1 MIRLQQGGSAT
12 FRLVDIAVA
21 NKKTR
26 VPMPASRRAK
36 QFMPFDALR
45 GLKEAIA
52 DKEKITNP
60 KTELAE
66 DMVREINSILVDLR
80 KGQNVTVVYYNDY
93 EEEYHQL
100 TGAVEKV
107 DAYWKLLQIGNI
119 AIDFDEISEIHTDF
133 ESFLPHIYE

>member
-1 MIRLQQGGSAT
+1 M
-12 FRLVDIAVA
+12 A
-21 NKKTR
+21 NRKPR

-52 DKEKITNP
+52 AKEKIPIP
-60 KTELAE
+60 KKELAE

-107 DAYWKLLQIGNI
+107 DAYWRLLQIGNI
-119 AIDFDEISEIHTDF
+119 AIDFEEISEIHTDF
-133 ESFLPHIYE
+133 TIIRK

>member
-1 MIRLQQGGSAT
+1 MSNSQ
-12 FRLVDIAVA
+12 
-21 NKKTR
+21 
-26 VPMPASRRAK
+26 RAK

-52 DKEKITNP
+52 AKEKISIP
-60 KTELAE
+60 KKELAE

-93 EEEYHQL
+93 EEEYLQL

-107 DAYWKLLQIGNI
+107 DSYWKLFQIGNI
-119 AIDFDEISEIHTDF
+119 AIDFEEISEIHTDF
-133 ESFLPHIYE
+133 ESFLPQIYD

>member
-1 MIRLQQGGSAT
+1 
-12 FRLVDIAVA
+12 
-21 NKKTR
+21 
-26 VPMPASRRAK
+26 MPASRRAK

-52 DKEKITNP
+52 AKEKIPIP
-60 KTELAE
+60 KKELAE

-107 DAYWKLLQIGNI
+107 DSYWRLLQIGNI
-119 AIDFDEISEIHTDF
+119 AIDFEEISEIHTDF
-133 ESFLPHIYE
+133 TIIRK

>member
-1 MIRLQQGGSAT
+1 
-12 FRLVDIAVA
+12 
-21 NKKTR
+21 
-26 VPMPASRRAK
+26 MPASRRAK

-45 GLKEAIA
+45 ALKEAIA
-52 DKEKITNP
+52 AKEKIPIP
-60 KTELAE
+60 KKELAE

-107 DAYWKLLQIGNI
+107 DAYWRLLQIGNI
-119 AIDFDEISEIHTDF
+119 AIDFEEISEIHTDF
-133 ESFLPHIYE
+133 QSSGNNNTDF